1 MVQTRNAEV
10 TKELSQLYKQAQ
22 HVFCVSNKLWWDH
35 REDHLRDA
43 SPWLELSGI
52 ISFRR
57 HCIGL
62 VAAHQ
67 MQDASIFMRERIPA
81 LVSAVD
87 LWVQSGSGR
96 IADEAREQISKASE
110 EAEHI
115 LQRVS
120 AMGRTYPIASS

>member
-10 TKELSQLYKQAQ
+10 TKELSQLYKQVQ

-87 LWVQSGSGR
+87 LWIQSGSGS
-96 IADEAREQISKASE
+96 IATDTREQIQKASE
-110 EAEHI
+110 KAERI
-115 LQRVS
+115 LRRVS
-120 AMGRTYPIASS
+120 VVEEISPNIFF